1 MYCLSSD
8 GGNSSIRYMNKL
20 TKTALAAPFLVY
32 CGGGGMVVARREGG
46 GEGRVEEDEV
56 LLFTSR
62 IDL

>member
-1 MYCLSSD
+1 
-8 GGNSSIRYMNKL
+8 MNKL

-32 CGGGGMVVARREGG
+32 CGGGGIVVARREGG